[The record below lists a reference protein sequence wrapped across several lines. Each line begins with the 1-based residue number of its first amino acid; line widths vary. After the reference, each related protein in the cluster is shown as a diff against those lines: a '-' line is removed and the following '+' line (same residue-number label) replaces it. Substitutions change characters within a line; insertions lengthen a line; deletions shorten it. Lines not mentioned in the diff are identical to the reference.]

1 MIGCQVTVPGENPRR
16 AGGACVTREP
26 RATAGGC
33 GLLARRVGRGLR
45 AASTCSGTAARLQVE
60 VPPRP
65 PDRAGCG
72 SLPTGGIKSA
82 PGSRPRQNHTTR
94 AGCVSL
100 TSSQRLTQIK
110 AKISNARALC

>member
-65 PDRAGCG
+65 PDRAGLRLRLVADRRDKVR
-72 SLPTGGIKSA
+72 SRVSSTAKSHNA
-82 PGSRPRQNHTTR
+82 RG
-94 AGCVSL
+94 L
-100 TSSQRLTQIK
+100 RLTH
-110 AKISNARALC
+110 